1 MTEQPVRE
9 KLDIKIL
16 ILFILRRLPETVD
29 SETLAELALSDG
41 GVGYFEYAECLAE
54 LEDSG
59 HLERRGRVV
68 RLTEKGERNG
78 AIVESSL
85 PWTLRSRLEKILTPL
100 AEKLRRRALITAEH
114 YDGAAGCTVHLSL
127 SDEMGE
133 IADLRL
139 VCGGEEHAGKIE
151 KNFRSSA
158 EELYSRIMEL
168 LLEEKTDKNRD
179 T

>member
-1 MTEQPVRE
+1 MEHPVQE

-29 SETLAELALSDG
+29 SETLAELALSEG

-59 HLERRGRVV
+59 HLERRGRTI

-85 PWTLRSRLEKILTPL
+85 PYTLRSRLEKILKPL
-100 AEKLRRRALITAEH
+100 AEKLRRRGLITAEH
-114 YDGAAGCTVHLSL
+114 FDTEAGCVVHLTL

-139 VCGGEEHAGKIE
+139 VCGGAEHAGKIE
-151 KNFRSSA
+151 ENFRSGA
-158 EELYSRIMEL
+158 ETYYNRIMEML
-168 LLEEKTDKNRD
+168 TSE
-179 T
+179 

>member
-1 MTEQPVRE
+1 MEHPVQE

-16 ILFILRRLPETVD
+16 ILFILRRLPETVE

-59 HLERRGRVV
+59 HLERRGRMVC
-68 RLTEKGERNG
+68 LTEKGERNG
-78 AIVESSL
+78 AIVETSL
-85 PWTLRSRLEKILTPL
+85 PWTLRSRLEKVLIPL
-100 AEKLRRRALITAEH
+100 SEKLRRRSMINAEH
-114 YDGAAGCTVHLSL
+114 YDTAAGCTVHLSL

-139 VCGGEEHAGKIE
+139 VCGGEEHAARIE
-151 KNFRSSA
+151 KNFRAGA
-158 EELYSRIMEL
+158 EDLYNRIMTL
-168 LLEEKTDKNRD
+168 LLE
-179 T
+179 

>member
-1 MTEQPVRE
+1 MEHPMQE

-16 ILFILRRLPETVD
+16 ILFILRRLPENVE
-29 SETLAELALSDG
+29 SQTLAELALSDG

-59 HLERRGRVV
+59 HLERQGRMI

-85 PWTLRSRLEKILTPL
+85 PWTLRSRLEKILKPL
-100 AEKLRRRALITAEH
+100 AEKLRRKGLITTEH
-114 YDGAAGCTVHLSL
+114 YDTAAGCMVHLSL

-133 IADLRL
+133 IVDFRL
-139 VCGGEEHAGKIE
+139 VCGGEERARTIE
-151 KNFRSSA
+151 ENFRAHA
-158 EELYSRIMEL
+158 EEYYNRTMQM
-168 LLEEKTDKNRD
+168 LLEE
-179 T
+179 

>member
-1 MTEQPVRE
+1 MEHPVQE

-59 HLERRGRVV
+59 HLERHGRLIG
-68 RLTEKGERNG
+68 LTEKGRRNG
-78 AIVESSL
+78 AIVETSL
-85 PWTLRSRLEKILTPL
+85 PWTLRSRLEKILAPL
-100 AEKLRRRALITAEH
+100 SEKLRRRSMITAEH
-114 YDGAAGCTVHLSL
+114 FDTAAGCTVHLAL

-139 VCGGEEHAGKIE
+139 VCGGGEHASKIE
-151 KNFRSSA
+151 QNFRAGA
-158 EELYSRIMEL
+158 EDLYNRIMDL
-168 LLEEKTDKNRD
+168 LLTSE
-179 T
+179 

>member
-1 MTEQPVRE
+1 MTEHPVRE

-68 RLTEKGERNG
+68 HLTEKGERNG

-100 AEKLRRRALITAEH
+100 AEKLRRRSLITAEH
-114 YDGAAGCTVHLSL
+114 YDGASGCTVHLSL

-139 VCGGEEHAGKIE
+139 VCGGEAHAVKIE
-151 KNFRSSA
+151 KNFRASA